1 MIKKMAGLF
10 LCALLMSG
18 CGGGGSSVASGVGSG
33 GTGSYTSGPV
43 TGLGSIIVN
52 GIRYDVDSAAVNSED
67 DSSLNNAGLKLGMY
81 VEVRG
86 SDVTPGSA
94 GAVDRATATSVRV
107 ASDFIGPA
115 LSIQRDSGGNVTGFS
130 VFGRLIGVTSK
141 TVFAGTLTDGDVVS
155 VYGFTSDGTYT
166 ATRVEV
172 LGASWPVYKVTGKVA
187 DWNRGTNRFSFGG
200 RTFEYASESVL
211 PSGFGVGAWVRV
223 RAAPFTLLQSPIPV
237 LSVTR
242 AANGVQAAGVARIR
256 GVVGTLT
263 SATQFVVNGVTI
275 DASQVTGL
283 ATLHE
288 GVDKVDIRGKMVN
301 GVLVAT
307 VAHVESDTE
316 TDAQEI
322 ELHGRASSVTTNSFV
337 VKGVTVSFT
346 PTSGGPIADMECI
359 EAKGIHFD
367 ASMQLIA
374 TEVDRNQTDCNP

>member
-172 LGASWPVYKVTGKVA
+172 LG
-187 DWNRGTNRFSFGG
+187 
-200 RTFEYASESVL
+200 
-211 PSGFGVGAWVRV
+211 
-223 RAAPFTLLQSPIPV
+223 
-237 LSVTR
+237 
-242 AANGVQAAGVARIR
+242 
-256 GVVGTLT
+256 
-263 SATQFVVNGVTI
+263 
-275 DASQVTGL
+275 
-283 ATLHE
+283 
-288 GVDKVDIRGKMVN
+288 
-301 GVLVAT
+301 
-307 VAHVESDTE
+307 
-316 TDAQEI
+316 
-322 ELHGRASSVTTNSFV
+322 
-337 VKGVTVSFT
+337 
-346 PTSGGPIADMECI
+346 
-359 EAKGIHFD
+359 
-367 ASMQLIA
+367 
-374 TEVDRNQTDCNP
+374 